1 MNKSVEV
8 VAKKRNRTIII
19 CTRSYKIEGIHE
31 EVYTLGFD
39 DDDGSVVGEIQELS
53 FDELC
58 EIDEFLHDFV
68 TKHRKS
74 GGPDK

>member
-1 MNKSVEV
+1 MNKTVEV
-8 VAKKRNRTIII
+8 AAKRNRTIII

-39 DDDGSVVGEIQELS
+39 DDDNSVIGEIQELS
-53 FDELC
+53 FADLC

-68 TKHRKS
+68 TKYRKS
-74 GGPDK
+74 DGPDK

>member
-1 MNKSVEV
+1 MNKTVEV

-19 CTRSYKIEGIHE
+19 CTKSYTIEGIHQ
-31 EVYTLGFD
+31 EVYTLGLD
-39 DDDGSVVGEIQELS
+39 DDDDSVVGEIQELS
-53 FDELC
+53 FEDLC

-68 TKHRKS
+68 TKYRKS